1 MKRRINNLHKGL
13 FKLNKSSNIIE
24 LHSKK
29 NNQEKDNER
38 EKDKEKEKENINI
51 NQYRYF
57 NNEENNVKKSKN
69 ISKYEK
75 QNNKRKSSLNKEK
88 EINIYENTF
97 SDLDSSNK
105 KSIINS
111 KIYGNYIKNGKYFT
125 KLRQQVIDKFIS
137 GKPLISIDLMYN
149 NPEVKRMFGVITNTE
164 RTNYRSDC
172 SNNINE
178 NNNIN
183 SSNGENEI
191 ERDRRIPPSKILP
204 LMMNNNENILPLQ
217 FNENIKNVNI
227 GQNPLLNNFVENKN
241 INSNENNFG
250 VNINL
255 NENTN
260 NFNSIKGMGNLDEIN
275 QIDFNTMNKIKPFYL
290 DLHNNDQNPNP
301 LFIPLMYNNPQ
312 KSNILGAKNNFQTL
326 NNNNEINSLN
336 DRYNNMNKP
345 PFDLYEFNYQDIFNN
360 NNRVRRKRKAE
371 DSQNINN
378 SLVQFNGINEPMNN
392 KQNNFYQNIDPEFQ
406 EQEQINEL
414 INNIKRAND
423 KNFNVFSNLRND
435 NSYFNNLITK
445 NDMGHNFINSNLDRN
460 DSDIGFGIHSKNH
473 F

>member
-57 NNEENNVKKSKN
+57 NNEENNIKKSKN

-137 GKPLISIDLMYN
+137 GKPLISIDRMYN
-149 NPEVKRMFGVITNTE
+149 NPEVKRMFGVVTNTE
-164 RTNYRSDC
+164 RTNYRSDT

-183 SSNGENEI
+183 SSNGDNEI

-255 NENTN
+255 NENNN

-290 DLHNNDQNPNP
+290 DLHDNDQNSNP
-301 LFIPLMYNNPQ
+301 LFIPLMYNNSQ
-312 KSNILGAKNNFQTL
+312 KSNIFGAKNNFQTL
-326 NNNNEINSLN
+326 NNNNELNPLN

-345 PFDLYEFNYQDIFNN
+345 PFDLYEFDYQDIFNN

-378 SLVQFNGINEPMNN
+378 SLIQFNGINELMNN

-460 DSDIGFGIHSKNH
+460 NSDIGFGIHSKNH

>member
-13 FKLNKSSNIIE
+13 FKLNKASNIIE

-57 NNEENNVKKSKN
+57 NNEENNIKKSKN

-137 GKPLISIDLMYN
+137 GKPLISIDRMYN
-149 NPEVKRMFGVITNTE
+149 NPEVKRMFGVVTNTE
-164 RTNYRSDC
+164 RTNYRSDT

-255 NENTN
+255 NENSN
-260 NFNSIKGMGNLDEIN
+260 NFNSIKGMGNLNEIN

-290 DLHNNDQNPNP
+290 DLHDNDQNSNP

-312 KSNILGAKNNFQTL
+312 KQNILGAKNNFQTL
-326 NNNNEINSLN
+326 NNNNELNPLN
-336 DRYNNMNKP
+336 DRHNNINKP

-360 NNRVRRKRKAE
+360 NNRIRRKRNSE
-371 DSQNINN
+371 ESQNINN
-378 SLVQFNGINEPMNN
+378 SLIQFNGINELMNN
-392 KQNNFYQNIDPEFQ
+392 KQNNFYQNINPEFQ

-435 NSYFNNLITK
+435 NSYFNSLITK
-445 NDMGHNFINSNLDRN
+445 NDIEHNFINPNLDRN
-460 DSDIGFGIHSKNH
+460 NSDIGFGIHSKNH

>member
-13 FKLNKSSNIIE
+13 FKLNKASNIIE

-38 EKDKEKEKENINI
+38 EKDKEKDKENINI
-51 NQYRYF
+51 NQYRYL
-57 NNEENNVKKSKN
+57 NDEENNIKKSKN

-137 GKPLISIDLMYN
+137 GKPLISIDRMYN
-149 NPEVKRMFGVITNTE
+149 NPEVKRMFGVVTNTE
-164 RTNYRSDC
+164 KTNYMSDG
-172 SNNINE
+172 SNNINKY
-178 NNNIN
+178 NNKN

-191 ERDRRIPPSKILP
+191 ERDRRIPPSKLLP
-204 LMMNNNENILPLQ
+204 LMINNNENVLPLQ
-217 FNENIKNVNI
+217 FNESIKNVNI
-227 GQNPLLNNFVENKN
+227 GQNPFLENFVENKN
-241 INSNENNFG
+241 NNFINENNLG
-250 VNINL
+250 NNMNINDI
-255 NENTN
+255 NN
-260 NFNSIKGMGNLDEIN
+260 NFNSIKGIGKFEEIN
-275 QIDFNTMNKIKPFYL
+275 PIDFNTMNKIKPFYL
-290 DLHNNDQNPNP
+290 NMQNNEQNPNP
-301 LFIPLMYNNPQ
+301 LFFPIMNNNPQ
-312 KSNILGAKNNFQTL
+312 KQNILEAKNNFQLL
-326 NNNNEINSLN
+326 NNNSELNPLNNSLN
-336 DRYNNMNKP
+336 NKNKP
-345 PFDLYEFNYQDIFNN
+345 LFEPYEFNYQDIFNN
-360 NNRVRRKRKAE
+360 NRIRRQRRTN

-378 SLVQFNGINEPMNN
+378 SLIQFNGINEQINN
-392 KQNNFYQNIDPEFQ
+392 KQNNFYQNMNPEFQ

-414 INNIKRAND
+414 INNLKRAND
-423 KNFNVFSNLRND
+423 KNFNVFSNMRND
-435 NSYFNNLITK
+435 NSYLNNLIAK
-445 NDMGHNFINSNLDRN
+445 NDISRNFINSNLDRN
-460 DSDIGFGIHSKNH
+460 DNDIGFRIHSKNH

>member
-57 NNEENNVKKSKN
+57 NNEENNIKKSKN

-137 GKPLISIDLMYN
+137 GKPLISIDRMYN
-149 NPEVKRMFGVITNTE
+149 NPEFKRMFGVVTNTE
-164 RTNYRSDC
+164 RTNYRSDT

-178 NNNIN
+178 NNNI
-183 SSNGENEI
+183 
-191 ERDRRIPPSKILP
+191 
-204 LMMNNNENILPLQ
+204 
-217 FNENIKNVNI
+217 
-227 GQNPLLNNFVENKN
+227 
-241 INSNENNFG
+241 
-250 VNINL
+250 
-255 NENTN
+255 
-260 NFNSIKGMGNLDEIN
+260 
-275 QIDFNTMNKIKPFYL
+275 
-290 DLHNNDQNPNP
+290 
-301 LFIPLMYNNPQ
+301 FI
-312 KSNILGAKNNFQTL
+312 I
-326 NNNNEINSLN
+326 
-336 DRYNNMNKP
+336 
-345 PFDLYEFNYQDIFNN
+345 IF
-360 NNRVRRKRKAE
+360 
-371 DSQNINN
+371 I
-378 SLVQFNGINEPMNN
+378 
-392 KQNNFYQNIDPEFQ
+392 
-406 EQEQINEL
+406 
-414 INNIKRAND
+414 
-423 KNFNVFSNLRND
+423 
-435 NSYFNNLITK
+435 
-445 NDMGHNFINSNLDRN
+445 FIN
-460 DSDIGFGIHSKNH
+460 IF
-473 F
+473 